1 MTITLIIKIAL
12 VGIIVSVVGHVI
24 ENAGGKKEY
33 TTIIQLCGFIL
44 VLYWVLPYLVDLF
57 DTIQSLLNVMN

>member
-1 MTITLIIKIAL
+1 MTISLIIRIAL

-33 TTIIQLCGFIL
+33 TTIVQLCAFIL
-44 VLYWVLPYLVDLF
+44 VLYWVIPYIVDLF
-57 DTIQSLLNVMN
+57 DTIQELLNFS

>member
-12 VGIIVSVVGHVI
+12 VGIIISVVGHVI

-33 TTIIQLCGFIL
+33 TTIIQLCGFII
-44 VLYWVLPYLVDLF
+44 VLYWVLPYLIDLF
-57 DTIQSLLNVMN
+57 NTIKDILNVVD